1 MTIKDKEYYADLL
14 EEVAHEYYYEEQL
27 IRAIREER
35 LYYGIALM
43 DEIDTANE
51 YAFGR
56 YTVDEYEHAREFIES
71 TFDEIFEEE

>member
-14 EEVAHEYYYEEQL
+14 EEVAHEYDEEEKL

-35 LYYGIALM
+35 LSYGIDLM
-43 DEIDTANE
+43 DEIDAANE

-56 YTVDEYEHAREFIES
+56 YTVDEYEYAREFIES
-71 TFDEIFEEE
+71 TFEEIFEEE